1 MVLFIYLVSFFLCVF
16 VEVRTWMFMY
26 GSVYLSSFFLC
37 VLVEVRTWMF
47 MYGSIYLSS
56 FFLCVFVEVRT
67 WIPTSFPIHL
77 VIDPK
82 TSVPRSNRRQGPGST
97 SMTVTRPTDQRRTA
111 W

>member
-1 MVLFIYLVSFFLCVF
+1 MVLIYLSSFFLCVF

-37 VLVEVRTWMF
+37 VFVEVRTWVF
-47 MYGSIYLSS
+47 YLSS

-67 WIPTSFPIHL
+67 WIPISFPIHL